1 MEKISKGD
9 TRMLKARLIF
19 IGVAI
24 FGLLVTPASADPPP
38 GVGSADVV
46 TDPDAMWFVA
56 WVDVSGQSTP
66 MLPGGE
72 GFVLV
77 ALDDVH
83 LVYTNNPS
91 GNVNLKA
98 HGQLPLGESVIAFD
112 PWASPPGFIVATL
125 ADMDAACA
133 ALEPV
138 FPAACRGNNAMVILN
153 YDTTS
158 ELCYLAGHAT
168 DHWQTTTTG
177 SGITNSVCH
186 VLP

>member
-1 MEKISKGD
+1 MVDGILKGEIPMKEV
-9 TRMLKARLIF
+9 TMMIALL
-19 IGVAI
+19 AI
-24 FGLLVTPASADPPP
+24 LGLLVTPASADPPP

-46 TDPDAMWFVA
+46 TDPDATWFVA

-66 MLPGGE
+66 VLPGGE
-72 GFVLV
+72 GLVLV
-77 ALDDVH
+77 PLDDVH

-91 GNVNLKA
+91 GNVHLKA
-98 HGQLPLGESVIAFD
+98 HGQLPLGEPVVAYD
-112 PWASPPGFIVATL
+112 PFVGFMVAIL

-138 FPAACRGNNAMVILN
+138 FPEACRGNNAMVILN

-158 ELCYLAGHAT
+158 QLCFLAGSAT
-168 DHWQTTTTG
+168 DHWKTTTTR

>member
-1 MEKISKGD
+1 MQKE
-9 TRMLKARLIF
+9 TLIF
-19 IGVAI
+19 FVVAA
-24 FGLLVTPASADPPP
+24 FFLLVAPASADPPQ
-38 GVGSADVV
+38 GVGSAEVV

-66 MLPGGE
+66 VLPGGE
-72 GFVLV
+72 GLVLV

-91 GNVNLKA
+91 GNVHLKA

-112 PWASPPGFIVATL
+112 PWASPPGMFAATL
-125 ADMDAACA
+125 ADLDAACA

-138 FPAACRGNNAMVILN
+138 FPEACRGNNAMIVLN

-158 ELCYLAGHAT
+158 ELCFIGAQAT
-168 DHWQTTTTG
+168 DHWKTTTTR
-177 SGITNSVCH
+177 SGLTNSVCH
-186 VLP
+186 VFP